1 MRNDLSC
8 RKQWMAQIWPTPPGR
23 VTLNSRGSDPRNNA
37 DQSYLLLFFFLTFE
51 TLRLKTAKTW
61 KVAAAYE
68 RTIKEKSICVS
79 ADGSLVN
86 DCTHVHR

>member
-1 MRNDLSC
+1 MLIAFHMRQRKLRQTVLSN
-8 RKQWMAQIWPTPPGR
+8 G
-23 VTLNSRGSDPRNNA
+23 A